1 MSNDY
6 GDAMEEVILVK
17 KAQQGDRRAFC
28 DLYSLYKEPF
38 YRYALYRLGHPED
51 AEDAVSECIL
61 QLWHR
66 LPTLREPAAFRTFAY
81 RVLSACCA
89 RLIRAQ
95 IDRRGQ
101 DNADDAA
108 FAGRAEMTTTDH
120 TDTHLILEE
129 SLRSLTEQ
137 ERQIVLL
144 SAVSGLNSKE
154 IADITGLS
162 AGGVRSSLSRSLKK
176 LRQQLTS

>member
-51 AEDAVSECIL
+51 AEDAVSECVL

-81 RVLSACCA
+81 RILSGCCS
-89 RLIRAQ
+89 RLIRSGRLRTVFYPRAAPGSSARRSTGA
-95 IDRRGQ
+95 DRTMQTMLRLR
-101 DNADDAA
+101 
-108 FAGRAEMTTTDH
+108 AG
-120 TDTHLILEE
+120 
-129 SLRSLTEQ
+129 LR
-137 ERQIVLL
+137 
-144 SAVSGLNSKE
+144 
-154 IADITGLS
+154 
-162 AGGVRSSLSRSLKK
+162 
-176 LRQQLTS
+176 

>member
-1 MSNDY
+1 
-6 GDAMEEVILVK
+6 
-17 KAQQGDRRAFC
+17 
-28 DLYSLYKEPF
+28 
-38 YRYALYRLGHPED
+38 
-51 AEDAVSECIL
+51 
-61 QLWHR
+61 
-66 LPTLREPAAFRTFAY
+66 
-81 RVLSACCA
+81 
-89 RLIRAQ
+89 
-95 IDRRGQ
+95 
-101 DNADDAA
+101 
-108 FAGRAEMTTTDH
+108 MTTTDH